1 MLAGG
6 TREHSVIRA
15 STRGGQSW
23 QEVPTT
29 LMQTQH
35 RQSSQVVVVVTAAFY
50 YLLST
55 CCTVTGLLLM
65 PAHKPSKLRGQVPR
79 QPPASEIPR
88 FGAL

>member
-6 TREHSVIRA
+6 TREHSVTRA
-15 STRGGQSW
+15 STSGGQSW

-35 RQSSQVVVVVTAAFY
+35 RQSSEVVVVVTAAFY
-50 YLLST
+50 YLLGT
-55 CCTVTGLLLM
+55 CYTVTVLLLM
-65 PAHKPSKLRGQVPR
+65 PSRKLSKLRGQVPC
-79 QPPASEIPR
+79 QPPTSEIPR